1 MYKEIT
7 SIIENTVMQER
18 YNDNGELI
26 NYVISP
32 MEGYLLH
39 EKSRD
44 EMVVDEQG
52 NDTGEIKKGFTSGII
67 TVLVNYDFDINNRE
81 IYAVKESDIE

>member
-1 MYKEIT
+1 MYKDIT
-7 SIIENTVMQER
+7 PIIENTVMQER
-18 YNDNGELI
+18 YNDNGEMI

-52 NDTGEIKKGFTSGII
+52 NDTGEVKKGFTSGII
-67 TVLVNYDFDINNRE
+67 TILVNYDFDINNRE
-81 IYAVKESDIE
+81 IYAVKESDIR

>member
-1 MYKEIT
+1 MYKDIT
-7 SIIENTVMQER
+7 PIIENTIMQER

-32 MEGYLLH
+32 IEGYLLH

-44 EMVVDEQG
+44 EMIVDEQG

-81 IYAVKESDIE
+81 IYAVKESEIR